1 VHLVPKIFC
10 TASGV
15 NGGDAPPHQ

>member
-1 VHLVPKIFC
+1 VPKIFC